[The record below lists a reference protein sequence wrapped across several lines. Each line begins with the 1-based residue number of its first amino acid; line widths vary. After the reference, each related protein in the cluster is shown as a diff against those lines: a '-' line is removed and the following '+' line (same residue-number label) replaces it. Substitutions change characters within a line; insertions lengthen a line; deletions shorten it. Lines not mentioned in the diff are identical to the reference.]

1 MFKTI
6 GNFLHR
12 TPWWALFLLGLAL
25 LIALGLFTTPFHVIG
40 LQKSGETPE
49 QTRAIRREV
58 DATLGQSA
66 LGIAENVVEAI
77 RRNSKDPARKEELD
91 RALQEIAQARSDME
105 AALGDVRSAQHHSET
120 IRDAAQEARQA
131 AQIAAYEA
139 ARDAAQTAYE
149 EAVAAREAVEETQRK
164 IRRSLKEAGVPESE
178 LPKSLVE
185 SLRAANRTE
194 EKASRNL
201 EKASRN
207 LEKVRARV
215 TERNTEFTL
224 YPEKKNPLIHIEIGE
239 RDRSGSNKQTL
250 DKESMPSSLPPL
262 PPASPSLPLSGLKID
277 IPSGPEIALPPLPP
291 EMRDDIRSKVR
302 SDVYR
307 IGIGSVAI
315 VLFIPLFMMAVIAK
329 FFIDRSRAAQRLAE
343 VKKSEAEFHNIN
355 RQITEAKLQALQAQ
369 VEPHFLYNTLAN
381 VQALTEVEPAAA
393 HKMVGHLIQY
403 LRAALPKM
411 RENTST
417 VGQEIEL
424 VRAYLNILKMRM
436 GERLEFDIDVPSDL
450 QALAF
455 PPLMLPSLVENAIKH
470 GLEPQRLGGHIQIT
484 AKTEGGKLFLTVQD
498 TGRGF
503 SEQDT
508 IAGGGVGLA
517 NIRERLTALYGDAA
531 KLTLEEN
538 RPQGVVA
545 TIEIP
550 TQGTASSAGPASPAA
565 HTAPVAAP
573 SAGNG
578 SKIWAAVSKTHS
590 LWSRFLSSA
599 FMVLLIALAVAFG
612 IALAAMYAGWLPVH
626 VGGARLEGIEGLA
639 IGSLGL
645 MLGFGVMAIV
655 LMIVIAVIYG
665 LGVLFAG
672 LLIFIPVV
680 ILIAS
685 FPALAP
691 FILFGLIIYWY
702 LRRRK
707 IKN

>member
-1 MFKTI
+1 MFKAI

-12 TPWWALFLLGLAL
+12 TPWWALFLLGLAVF
-25 LIALGLFTTPFHVIG
+25 IALGVFTTPFHVIS
-40 LQKSGETPE
+40 LQKGGETPE

-58 DATLGQSA
+58 DSTLGQSA

-77 RRNSKDPARKEELD
+77 RRNSKDPARREELD

-105 AALGDVRSAQHHSET
+105 AALGDASSSASDT
-120 IRDAAQEARQA
+120 GREARQA
-131 AQIAAYEA
+131 AKIAAYEA
-139 ARDAAQTAYE
+139 TRDAAQTAYQ
-149 EAVAAREAVEETQRK
+149 ATISAREAVEETQK
-164 IRRSLKEAGVPESE
+164 EVRRSLKEAGVPDSE
-178 LPKSLVE
+178 LPE
-185 SLRAANRTE
+185 SLIESLKSATKAE
-194 EKASRNL
+194 EKAKRNL
-201 EKASRN
+201 EKANRN
-207 LEKVRARV
+207 LEKARAKSKD
-215 TERNTEFTL
+215 RNIGFTL
-224 YPEKKNPLIHIEIGE
+224 DSNKQGPLIHIQI
-239 RDRSGSNKQTL
+239 DNQDDSIPKTPV
-250 DKESMPSSLPPL
+250 KEPGATPLPPL
-262 PPASPSLPLSGLKID
+262 PPVATNLPHSGFKID
-277 IPSGPEIALPPLPP
+277 TPTGANIALPPLPP
-291 EMRDDIRSKVR
+291 EVRDDIRSKVR
-302 SDVYR
+302 NDVYR

-315 VLFIPLFMMAVIAK
+315 VLFIPLFMMAIIAK
-329 FFIDRSRAAQRLAE
+329 FFIDRSRAAQRMADIR
-343 VKKSEAEFHNIN
+343 KTEAEYHNIN

-436 GERLEFDIDVPSDL
+436 GERLEFDIDVPVEL
-450 QALAF
+450 QTLAF

-470 GLEPQRLGGHIQIT
+470 GLEPQRTGGHIQIT
-484 AKTEGGKLFLTVQD
+484 AKTEGSKLLLAVQD

-517 NIRERLTALYGDAA
+517 NIRERLAALYGDSA

-538 RPQGVVA
+538 RPQGVIA
-545 TIEIP
+545 MIEIP
-550 TQGTASSAGPASPAA
+550 TQATTNSAGPATPTA
-565 HTAPVAAP
+565 HTAPVATP

-599 FMVLLIALAVAFG
+599 FMVLLITLAVAFG

-626 VGGARLEGIEGLA
+626 VGGTRLEGIEGLA

-645 MLGFGVMAIV
+645 VLGFGVMAIV
-655 LMIVIAVIYG
+655 LMVIIAVIYG
-665 LGVLFAG
+665 LGVLFVG

-685 FPALAP
+685 FPAMAP
-691 FILFGLIIYWY
+691 YILVGLIIYWY